1 MCGMNELIKITTN
14 ENGQRLV
21 SAREL
26 HEKLEIKT
34 RFSLWIEQYIKE
46 DNKYGFENNVDFTS
60 VVTTTVVNNGAKRNL
75 QDYALTI
82 DTAKEVSMLTG
93 TEKGR
98 EIRKYFI
105 TCEKQLKQ
113 SLTLTQEEKFAL
125 RIYNCN
131 DPMERMTILSDYGT
145 YKEQQKELLL
155 TENIIKP
162 LQQEVMHKE
171 DVIVSLVEDI
181 SLQEKRQRINQI
193 IRYGAN
199 GRYSERWNL
208 LYKELSAKYHIDLNR
223 RMKSEEVKNMKPK
236 IKSKMDYIDRVMN
249 MTPQLYE
256 VCVKVFENDVEKLKE
271 EWESTITREF

>member
-1 MCGMNELIKITTN
+1 MNK
-14 ENGQRLV
+14 Q
-21 SAREL
+21 
-26 HEKLEIKT
+26 LE
-34 RFSLWIEQYIKE
+34 
-46 DNKYGFENNVDFTS
+46 NVDAIENDDFS
-60 VVTTTVVNNGAKRNL
+60 TVVFKNERGNDAI
-75 QDYALTI
+75 DYALTI
-82 DTAKEVSMLTG
+82 DIAKEICMIVGVSPRTKEETRKLS
-93 TEKGR
+93 K

-208 LYKELSAKYHIDLNR
+208 LYKEFSAKYHIDLNR

>member
-1 MCGMNELIKITTN
+1 MNELIKITTN

-208 LYKELSAKYHIDLNR
+208 LYKEFSAKYHIDLNR

>member
-1 MCGMNELIKITTN
+1 MYEVLMQSRKPI
-14 ENGQRLV
+14 
-21 SAREL
+21 
-26 HEKLEIKT
+26 
-34 RFSLWIEQYIKE
+34 
-46 DNKYGFENNVDFTS
+46 
-60 VVTTTVVNNGAKRNL
+60 AK
-75 QDYALTI
+75 QFK
-82 DTAKEVSMLTG
+82 KEVKNIL
-93 TEKGR
+93 KI
-98 EIRKYFI
+98 IRKTGGYINNSDLMVNTYFKNCDE
-105 TCEKQLKQ
+105 TSKQLVKG
-113 SLTLTQEEKFAL
+113 LLVNIE
-125 RIYNCN
+125 
-131 DPMERMTILSDYGT
+131 
-145 YKEQQKELLL
+145 EQQKQINHL
-155 TENIIKP
+155 TH
-162 LQQEVMHKE
+162 EVMHKE

-208 LYKELSAKYHIDLNR
+208 LYKEFSAKYHIDLNR